1 MLNVL
6 NTEPIFS
13 VPCKRNWCTK
23 RTDCTKHAENDHP
36 RAPKADQCTK
46 RKVCQIDQM
55 YKISLGIMSSTKH
68 QGLKYLKMS
77 TTHRGTMEGSKA
89 PSEARRRK
97 APECRGGRVWGGA
110 P

>member
-6 NTEPIFS
+6 NTEPIF
-13 VPCKRNWCTK
+13 KRNWCTK

-77 TTHRGTMEGSKA
+77 TTHREGRWRGRR
-89 PSEARRRK
+89 PRARHGGAKRRS
-97 APECRGGRVWGGA
+97 AEGGEVWGGA
-110 P
+110 S